1 MIPPWRA
8 AANLAQLDTSSSHV
22 LMFPEVRDI
31 SGNRG
36 VPLDRRFD
44 MDDNHGT
51 AIRAEVVSLV
61 IEHEQAAWQDDGR

>member
-1 MIPPWRA
+1 
-8 AANLAQLDTSSSHV
+8 
-22 LMFPEVRDI
+22 MFPEVRDI

-36 VPLDRRFD
+36 VPLDRRSD

-51 AIRAEVVSLV
+51 AMRVDVVSLV